1 MAVYSHSRLAAYETC
16 PMQYRLRYIDLVD
29 VERRETV
36 ESFLGRRVH
45 ETLQYLYDRLAE
57 GALLT
62 EQELLTHLG
71 DAWEREWHDQVQLVR
86 ADAKVA
92 DYRSTAERCVAN
104 YYRANHP
111 FDQGRTVATEMAVV
125 FPLDGERDVQIKG
138 YIDRLVRLA
147 PGFYEIHDYKTSR
160 RLPTQAE
167 IDRDRQLALYQMAV
181 NRMMPDVRQVRLV
194 WHYLAHGRRL
204 RSLRTP
210 EALEQLRCA
219 TLALIDRVEDA
230 GRRDD
235 FPAVRSRLCGWCDYR
250 PVCPAWNPVQGRLA
264 FPGLDAGGGAGVK
277 DAGAAGGG
285 EGGGSGADGGPGPG
299 AAAGSV
305 LTPPGAPD

>member
-1 MAVYSHSRLAAYETC
+1 MAVYSHSRLASYETC
-16 PMQYRLRYIDLVD
+16 PMQYRLRYVDLID

-92 DYRSTAERCVAN
+92 DYRETARRCVAN

-111 FDQGRTVATEMAVV
+111 FDQGHTVATEMAVI
-125 FPLDGERDVQIKG
+125 FPLDGARDVQIKG

-167 IDRDRQLALYQMAV
+167 IDRDRQLGLYQMAV
-181 NRMMPDVRQVRLV
+181 NRMMPDVRAVRLV

-204 RSLRTP
+204 RSQRTP
-210 EALEQLRCA
+210 EALEQLRGA
-219 TLALIDRVEDA
+219 TLALIDRVEEA
-230 GRRDD
+230 TRRGD

-264 FPGLDAGGGAGVK
+264 LPGLDARCNGEA
-277 DAGAAGGG
+277 APAAGPP
-285 EGGGSGADGGPGPG
+285 AAA
-299 AAAGSV
+299 AAAGDGSGPPAPADPA
-305 LTPPGAPD
+305 LTPPGAAD

>member
-1 MAVYSHSRLAAYETC
+1 MAVYSHSRLASYETC
-16 PMQYRLRYIDLVD
+16 PMQYRLRYVDLID

-45 ETLQYLYDRLAE
+45 ETLQYLYDRHSD

-62 EQELLTHLG
+62 EQELLTHLD
-71 DAWEREWHDQVQLVR
+71 DAWDREWHDQVQLVR

-92 DYRSTAERCVAN
+92 DYRETARRCVAN

-111 FDQGRTVATEMAVV
+111 FDQGHTVATEMAVI
-125 FPLDGERDVQIKG
+125 FPLDGARDVQIKG

-167 IDRDRQLALYQMAV
+167 IDRDRQLGLYQMAV
-181 NRMMPDVRQVRLV
+181 NRMMPDVRAVRLV

-204 RSLRTP
+204 RSQRTP
-210 EALEQLRCA
+210 EALEQLRGA
-219 TLALIDRVEDA
+219 TLSLIERVEEA
-230 GRRDD
+230 TRRDD

-250 PVCPAWNPVQGRLA
+250 SVCPAWNPVQGRLA
-264 FPGLDAGGGAGVK
+264 LPGLDARRGGEAAAAGAPPGAG
-277 DAGAAGGG
+277 GAAG
-285 EGGGSGADGGPGPG
+285 EGSGPPARAGP
-299 AAAGSV
+299 A
-305 LTPPGAPD
+305 LTPPGASD